1 MNDIKNPPFVGAN
14 GAFLKNHQTHYNRKK
29 YKREFDR
36 SRLPTPSTYYSE
48 QFKKLKMKSKSK
60 WVSVKCCFHDD
71 NNPSLSINL
80 VSGYFR
86 CFGCGAT
93 GRDVLAFHI
102 LRYGLGFFDAM
113 TQLGAWRHE

>member
-1 MNDIKNPPFVGAN
+1 MSNIKNHPFAPTN
-14 GAFLKNHQTHYNRKK
+14 GASQKNGQADYTRKK
-29 YKREFDR
+29 HKLEFDR
-36 SRLPTPSTYYSE
+36 SRLPTPSSYYSE
-48 QFKKLKMKSKSK
+48 QFKKLKIKSE

-93 GRDVLAFHI
+93 GCDVLAFHI
-102 LRYGLGFFDAM
+102 LRYGLGFFDAV